1 MHWFAKDI
9 AKLNSKDGKK
19 LPLDEVLLNIQPLI
33 EGKNVEDSKKLAEKI
48 RKTREATGKVF
59 HSFEYAKA
67 HWSFSMEF
75 LRKNIEAIVVPN

>member
-9 AKLNSKDGKK
+9 AKVNSTDGKK
-19 LPLDEVLLNIQPLI
+19 LPLDQVLLSIQHLL
-33 EGKNVEDSKKLAEKI
+33 EGKNQENSKKVAEKI

-59 HSFEYAKA
+59 HNFEYAKA